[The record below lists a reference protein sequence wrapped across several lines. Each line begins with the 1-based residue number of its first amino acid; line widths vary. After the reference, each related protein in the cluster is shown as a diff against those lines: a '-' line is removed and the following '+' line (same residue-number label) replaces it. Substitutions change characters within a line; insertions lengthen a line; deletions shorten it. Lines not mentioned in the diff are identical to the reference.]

1 MDTVNQATDNP
12 ATDNLE
18 ATHSHPGLSYPVD
31 FIMNIELQ
39 TSNGTD
45 IPLYNKTLEIEKL
58 PPWMPDYAKK
68 QYPSITRNEGERE
81 DVFDSDNEDY
91 WLFYVHLH
99 NAELEIAIGG
109 EEPIYATSRPNWNKI
124 SGNDKSVQDVH
135 GQDGTLYQLRWQYG
149 DSYDRF
155 VAVRA
160 PKMDNPAISL
170 RTHGQFGAV
179 HWVGLFTKTGVSNT
193 NHFIAVRTSNRLLP
207 HYAERTKKYPGYR
220 NWYLEDGP
228 ANILDCAL
236 TLFPKQLYGTTTNSP
251 DLYSQF
257 VTQDPFNKVGIKHF
271 EHAIAKTK
279 GQPPWPK
286 RYQWAAEGTTYIRI
300 SKFFLPFSNDKWFD
314 YVSGVMLKD
323 TVTNKGWA
331 VLLEVFGSTV
341 AILKGVLS
349 VNVAEVVGGVL
360 SLGDAF
366 DEKKM
371 HEEANVRGFLTS
383 IAQAVDVGNQARK
396 DGKKKK
402 PAEKPNVTNILVLVQ
417 QIDSGK
423 YSHRDLGS
431 RPREIE

>member
-1 MDTVNQATDNP
+1 MDADFLIQH
-12 ATDNLE
+12 
-18 ATHSHPGLSYPVD
+18 THGSR
-31 FIMNIELQ
+31 IN
-39 TSNGTD
+39 
-45 IPLYNKTLEIEKL
+45 
-58 PPWMPDYAKK
+58 
-68 QYPSITRNEGERE
+68 
-81 DVFDSDNEDY
+81 Y
-91 WLFYVHLH
+91 WLFYVHLNH
-99 NAELEIAIGG
+99 AELEIAIGG

-124 SGNDKSVQDVH
+124 TENDEREQTVDGYH
-135 GQDGTLYQLRWQYG
+135 GTQYKLSWLYD

-160 PKMDNPAISL
+160 PKMDNPTISL
-170 RTHGQFGAV
+170 RTHGQYGAV
-179 HWVGLFTKTGVSNT
+179 HWVGLFTKTGVNNT

-207 HYAERTKKYPGYR
+207 SYAERTKKYLGYKD
-220 NWYLEDGP
+220 WYLEDGP

-257 VTQDPFNKVGIKHF
+257 
-271 EHAIAKTK
+271 HAIAKTK

-286 RYQWAAEGTTYIRI
+286 RYIWAAHGTTYIRI
-300 SKFFLPFSNDKWFD
+300 GDRFIPSSNDKWFD

-341 AILKGVLS
+341 QILKGVLS
-349 VNVAEVVGGVL
+349 VSVAEFVGGVL

-371 HEEANVRGFLTS
+371 HEEANLRGFLTS
-383 IAQAVDVGNQARK
+383 IGQAVDVGNKARK
-396 DGKKKK
+396 DGKKK
-402 PAEKPNVTNILVLVQ
+402 PAEKPNVTNILVLVKH
-417 QIDSGK
+417 IDSGE
-423 YSHRDLGS
+423 YSPRDLGS